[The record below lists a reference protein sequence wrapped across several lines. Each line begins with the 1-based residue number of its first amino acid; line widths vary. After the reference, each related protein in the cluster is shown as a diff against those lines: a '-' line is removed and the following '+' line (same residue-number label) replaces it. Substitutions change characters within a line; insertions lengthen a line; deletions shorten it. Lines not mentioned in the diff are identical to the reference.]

1 MIYNISYETLVGPK
15 PLRIRFD
22 EIDGFIRIYYGIRY
36 LILFGSD
43 KYDAIYNRIRYLTS
57 LKSSFTCFL
66 LTISRKPKL
75 WFFTYGKKQ

>member
-15 PLRIRFD
+15 PLRIRVD

-57 LKSSFTCFL
+57 LKSSFTSFL

-75 WFFTYGKKQ
+75 